1 VAVEAAASI
10 VVVEAVALTAEAV
23 VVSTVA
29 AVEVAS
35 IAAEEMIVDADVTI
49 VEIVGIGGTEV
60 TEVVIEGIEG
70 ETAEAGVPAA
80 MIVAEGISLL
90 HHSIYRIPQVC
101 GFIIR
106 RTPVDKFQLSI
117 GIL

>member
-1 VAVEAAASI
+1 VVA
-10 VVVEAVALTAEAV
+10 EAVASTAEAA

-29 AVEVAS
+29 EAAS
-35 IAAEEMIVDADVTI
+35 IVAAEMTADADGTI
-49 VEIVGIGGTEV
+49 VEIAAEIVETGVTEV
-60 TEVVIEGIEG
+60 TEVVIEEIEV
-70 ETAEAGVPAA
+70 ETVEAGVPAA
-80 MIVAEGISLL
+80 MIAAEDINLL